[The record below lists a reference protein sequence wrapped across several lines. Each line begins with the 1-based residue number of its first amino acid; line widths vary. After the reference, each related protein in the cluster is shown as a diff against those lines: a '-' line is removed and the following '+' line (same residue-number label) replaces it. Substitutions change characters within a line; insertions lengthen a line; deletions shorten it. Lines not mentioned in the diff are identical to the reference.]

1 MGACYFRT
9 CNLILYQFTILKDF
23 SLPHQERGTIMNAV
37 MIAVLVMLIL
47 SLLRVNVVISL
58 IIGALAG
65 GLTGGLGLDRTIE
78 VFANG
83 LGGSAEVALSYA
95 LLGGFAIAISATG
108 LPNMLV
114 ESMLGFIG
122 KKEEQRAKS
131 LSKVLIIFFILLMAI
146 FSQNLIPIHI
156 AFIPILIPPLL
167 YIMNE
172 LQLDRRLIASVLT
185 FGLVTPYMLL
195 PAGFGKIFQGILQTN
210 MEDSGLSV
218 NASDIPVAML
228 IPAAGMVVGL
238 LVAIFVSYRKP
249 RIYRQAEKVEASNG
263 VYSKRGIVFS
273 VAGIVAALAVQLGT
287 GSMIIGALSGIAV
300 IYLSGA
306 IKWREADQLLTDG
319 MKMMAFIGFVM
330 LAAFGFADVLKE
342 TGHVALLVERAAAAI
357 GNNKALGAFLMLVV
371 GLLVTMGIGSSF
383 STIPV
388 IATIFVPLA
397 MQLGFSPM
405 ATIAIVGTAAALGDA
420 GSPASDSTLGPTA
433 GLNVDGQHNHIW
445 DTVVPTF
452 IHYNLPLILFGWIAA
467 MVL

>member
-1 MGACYFRT
+1 
-9 CNLILYQFTILKDF
+9 
-23 SLPHQERGTIMNAV
+23 MNAV
-37 MIAVLVMLIL
+37 IIAVLIMLVL
-47 SLLRVNVVISL
+47 SLLRVNVVLSL
-58 IIGALAG
+58 VIGALAG

-78 VFANG
+78 VFSGG

-122 KKEEQRAKS
+122 NKEEQKAKK
-131 LSKVLIIFFILLMAI
+131 LSKVLIISFILIMSI

-172 LQLDRRLIASVLT
+172 LQIDRRLIASVLT

-195 PAGFGKIFQGILQTN
+195 PAGFGKIFHEILQSN
-210 MEDSGLSV
+210 MAASGMNV
-218 NASDIPVAML
+218 NASNIPAAML
-228 IPAAGMVVGL
+228 IPAAGMLVGL
-238 LVAIFVSYRKP
+238 LIAVFVSYRKP
-249 RIYRQAEKVEASNG
+249 KDYLQAEKILVEKG
-263 VYSKRGIVFS
+263 VYSKRKIGFS
-273 VAGIVAALAVQLGT
+273 VLAIVAALAVQLAAE
-287 GSMIIGALSGIAV
+287 SMIIGALAGIAV

-330 LAAFGFADVLKE
+330 LAAYGFADVLKE
-342 TGHVALLVERAAAAI
+342 TGHVAQLVEWAANAI
-357 GNNKALGAFLMLVV
+357 GNNKALGAFMMLVV
-371 GLLVTMGIGSSF
+371 GLFVTMGIGSSF